1 MHIKE
6 IVLINY
12 VCLLGFFRYRIIR
25 SNADLTF
32 AKEGVRL
39 AVELSILV
47 LTRKD
52 RTPNS
57 ALYQPRHLCSA
68 TAPRRELTTSCR
80 SVALR
85 S

>member
-12 VCLLGFFRYRIIR
+12 VCLLGGFFFRYRIIR
-25 SNADLTF
+25 SNADVTF
-32 AKEGVRL
+32 AEEGVRL

-68 TAPRRELTTSCR
+68 TAP
-80 SVALR
+80 
-85 S
+85 